1 MSGCC
6 EIWIGGPISALA
18 APANTQGQAA
28 HSYAPIR
35 SVRLDE
41 VEYAHIDRRTAS
53 ERNGVARVG
62 DEHQLAVGVGDPRR
76 HRIAVLRI
84 ELGAIDRQRE
94 GKGNLLDAGSETLAR
109 ERPRR
114 RAGKSVG

>member
-1 MSGCC
+1 MSGFC

-18 APANTQGQAA
+18 APAKTQGQAA

-41 VEYAHIDRRTAS
+41 GKHTHIDRRTAC

-62 DEHQLAVGVGDPRR
+62 DEHQFAPRIRDPRR
-76 HRIAVLRI
+76 PRIAVARV
-84 ELGAIDRQRE
+84 EVGAVDR
-94 GKGNLLDAGSETLAR
+94 K
-109 ERPRR
+109 
-114 RAGKSVG
+114 RAGKGHLLALSGGAMAPQSEHRRSED